1 MLPKIEIPKK
11 FRHPQQLWA
20 PTNENVEASY
30 KSTDLN
36 FHTKPLDVENV
47 NLFDTIWQT
56 KRFKHTVK
64 KNANLMGQYKMCAT
78 LFQI

>member
-47 NLFDTIWQT
+47 NLFDTIW
-56 KRFKHTVK
+56 
-64 KNANLMGQYKMCAT
+64 
-78 LFQI
+78 